1 MGICRSLLTFTKT
14 CQSCGTEFECGTL
27 CCWCGEIKVD
37 AAVRRELKEKFTDCL
52 CRACLEEAQGLRPKA
67 EGLSQG

>member
-1 MGICRSLLTFTKT
+1 VGICRSLLTFQKT
-14 CQSCGTEFECGTL
+14 CQGCGAEFECGTL

-37 AAVRRELKEKFTDCL
+37 ATVRQELKQKFTDCL

-67 EGLSQG
+67 EGLSPG